1 MGNHGPRL
9 SVERRWPPCRCWE
22 ISFSLASCV
31 SWLGLGSAAT
41 RREVALIDYRIPK
54 VWPFWPKISPDSP
67 KVMRQTLQLRDWE
80 GGSTLGMESGM
91 EDGDVWGRNRNCQVN
106 QWHTDLGLIG
116 TLGWELM
123 QMDDGT
129 FERPKAGASI
139 VGRGMAWQRHDRMLL
154 DVDLDDLRS

>member
-1 MGNHGPRL
+1 
-9 SVERRWPPCRCWE
+9 
-22 ISFSLASCV
+22 
-31 SWLGLGSAAT
+31 
-41 RREVALIDYRIPK
+41 
-54 VWPFWPKISPDSP
+54 
-67 KVMRQTLQLRDWE
+67 MRQTLQLRDCE
-80 GGSTLGMESGM
+80 AGSTLGMESGM

-139 VGRGMAWQRHDRMLL
+139 VGRGMA
-154 DVDLDDLRS
+154 